1 MSETSQL
8 DIVDCHAHIFPPL
21 SGACGMPNA
30 ETHLLYQ
37 QRAMHT
43 HGNQP
48 VRRLRDPEIIT
59 ARDLWDSDDPS
70 ENGRATDVNFRVG
83 RMGRFEWNKDGEDY
97 YVQFLPPSLQDMHC
111 APEAMITQMDYA
123 GIRTAVL
130 QNDHIYGD
138 LAEYFAAA
146 IARYPDRF
154 IGLANVDEA
163 FAYTNEQLAVLHRS
177 INELGMSGL
186 YYTLSGFFRNG
197 YGEYFSDEAF
207 YPFWDAVAAL
217 QIPVF
222 WVFLGDSPVGGF
234 KEEMG
239 LFRKWLERYPHIPS
253 VLVHGLPTAL
263 FADAQDRIIIPDYML
278 EILRNY
284 PVYSEVLYPIGW
296 GGKSEYP
303 YTRAQNHI
311 RALYEQLGPDY
322 LIWGS
327 DMPNVERYCT
337 YRQSLSYIEHC
348 DFLGPDDRR
357 KILGATMRALCGQT

>member
-1 MSETSQL
+1 
-8 DIVDCHAHIFPPL
+8 
-21 SGACGMPNA
+21 
-30 ETHLLYQ
+30 
-37 QRAMHT
+37 
-43 HGNQP
+43 
-48 VRRLRDPEIIT
+48 
-59 ARDLWDSDDPS
+59 
-70 ENGRATDVNFRVG
+70 
-83 RMGRFEWNKDGEDY
+83 
-97 YVQFLPPSLQDMHC
+97 
-111 APEAMITQMDYA
+111 
-123 GIRTAVL
+123 
-130 QNDHIYGD
+130 
-138 LAEYFAAA
+138 
-146 IARYPDRF
+146 
-154 IGLANVDEA
+154 
-163 FAYTNEQLAVLHRS
+163 
-177 INELGMSGL
+177 MSGL
-186 YYTLSGFFRNG
+186 YYTLSGFFHNG

-253 VLVHGLPTAL
+253 VLVHGLPTAF

-278 EILRNY
+278 EILRDY

-311 RALYEQLGPDY
+311 RALYEQLGPER
-322 LIWGS
+322 LVWGS

-357 KILGATMRALCGQT
+357 KILGGTMRALCGQT

>member
-1 MSETSQL
+1 
-8 DIVDCHAHIFPPL
+8 
-21 SGACGMPNA
+21 
-30 ETHLLYQ
+30 
-37 QRAMHT
+37 
-43 HGNQP
+43 
-48 VRRLRDPEIIT
+48 
-59 ARDLWDSDDPS
+59 
-70 ENGRATDVNFRVG
+70 
-83 RMGRFEWNKDGEDY
+83 
-97 YVQFLPPSLQDMHC
+97 MHC

-278 EILRNY
+278 EILRDY